1 MSRSSDHKLI
11 PHPDSQAPSAPPVG
25 EYLQQA
31 TSEKNPINPPYPEP
45 PPPYSL
51 QAPTYNQPAPTYNQ
65 PAPAYNQPAPTYNQP
80 APAYNQPAP
89 TCNQPA
95 PTCNQPAP
103 VSMAGMYGQ
112 PSPAQAVG
120 AYPQQA
126 PATTV
131 VIAQQPMV
139 PVNTQPTPVIL
150 VGTQALPPGTC
161 KRQDKEESIMLYV
174 GVLHFALALF
184 YYSRNHCIFL
194 LCSKAQVYSLWL
206 LPIILLMM
214 IKVDVSHMGKLL

>member
-161 KRQDKEESIMLYV
+161 SVCRKGRIKKSPSCCTWV
-174 GVLHFALALF
+174 C
-184 YYSRNHCIFL
+184 CIL
-194 LCSKAQVYSLWL
+194 L
-206 LPIILLMM
+206 LPCFIIPG
-214 IKVDVSHMGKLL
+214 IIAFFCCAQKPKCTHCGYSP